1 MCFGALTDGDASEKP
16 VARLL
21 RAEAGPAVR
30 QGVVAALAVLA
41 VLLVGGVG
49 IPLAAAASVAALVS
63 TAAVHQAVLLAGVA
77 VLRWRADGSD
87 AVAPGTA

>member
-1 MCFGALTDGDASEKP
+1 MCFGALTDGDAREEP

-30 QGVVAALAVLA
+30 QGMVAALAVLA
-41 VLLVGGVG
+41 VLLAGGVG

-63 TAAVHQAVLLAGVA
+63 TAAVHQAVLLAGIA
-77 VLRWRADGSD
+77 VLRWRANSTG
-87 AVAPGTA
+87 PTASRTA